1 MKTFMQTQLTVSNIN
16 NVVYVAPG
24 TGKPVHEN
32 RPFHGLVYYPAQ
44 TPLFIFDN
52 GTSISSAERC
62 IIYLPK
68 YSNYR
73 VQHIENSA
81 ETPCY
86 AINFDLLEE
95 LSQECFALKLKT
107 DTKIQTIFLNCEKI
121 WSKKDAGYFVKCMS
135 LLYEVIYM
143 LQNDLHTTY
152 LSTSHKQMLAPAIE
166 YIQSNYLTEE
176 INISFLC
183 SLCGMGE
190 TYFRKLFNSQ
200 YHVSPVKY
208 INALKIARAKE
219 LITSDM
225 YSIRE
230 VATLSGFHDECYF
243 RKIFKRETSLSPSE
257 YLKANMRF

>member
-1 MKTFMQTQLTVSNIN
+1 MKTFLHTQLTVNNIN

-24 TGKPVHEN
+24 TGKPIHEN
-32 RPFHGLVYYPAQ
+32 RPFHGLVYYPKQ
-44 TPLFIFDN
+44 TPLYIFDD
-52 GTSISSAERC
+52 GISISSAEQC

-68 YSNYR
+68 HSNYR
-73 VQHIENSA
+73 VQHIADSVEI
-81 ETPCY
+81 PCY
-86 AINFDLLEE
+86 AINFDLSEE
-95 LSQECFALKLKT
+95 LSQKSFVMKLNT
-107 DTKIQTIFLNCEKI
+107 DAKFQTMFLTCEKI
-121 WSKKDAGYFVKCMS
+121 WTKKDAGFFAKCMS

-143 LQNDLHTTY
+143 MQNDLHTTY
-152 LSTSHKQMLAPAIE
+152 LSTSHKQKLAPAIE
-166 YIQSNYLTEE
+166 YIQTHYLAEE
-176 INISFLC
+176 INISFLA

-200 YHVSPVKY
+200 YHVPPVKY

-243 RKIFKRETSLSPSE
+243 RKIFKRETTLSPSE
-257 YLKANMRF
+257 YLKANYRS